1 MINNERVP
9 EKSDPNLTK
18 FYVPTIS
25 KELLYGPSLLWKVCH
40 SRISLSTQ
48 LMNTPPKNCF
58 PNWQITRFPTKVL
71 GVSQFALTSIR
82 RNEASHFP
90 VRRSNHISNF

>member
-40 SRISLSTQ
+40 SRISLSPQ
-48 LMNTPPKNCF
+48 LMNTP
-58 PNWQITRFPTKVL
+58 QEL
-71 GVSQFALTSIR
+71 LSQLADNAF
-82 RNEASHFP
+82 
-90 VRRSNHISNF
+90 SNKSAGG